1 MAISLIGM
9 ATSRKTAAGSL
20 VESFIDNNQ
29 EDLSLN
35 MINELEK
42 LGEEIDE
49 LVEQELNERQD
60 QIDSLTSE
68 VEQLTDELEEI
79 NNGN

>member
-1 MAISLIGM
+1 MAIDVIGF
-9 ATSRKTAAGSL
+9 AISRKTEAGSL
-20 VESFIDNNQ
+20 LESFIDNNK

-49 LVEQELNERQD
+49 LVEQELIDRQD

-68 VEQLTDELEEI
+68 VEQLTDELEEA